1 VEKSGALQ
9 LCWSLHYL
17 ASQKTAVFSLV
28 EFDVLVE
35 LLEENLASQGCEI
48 WKRRDSQKGLQDPRE
63 PRSTD
68 IGVKELCKGLTT
80 RLLIKRQ
87 VSTSPFVSITLHF
100 IHRGKNA
107 KVMFT

>member
-1 VEKSGALQ
+1 LEKSGALQ

-17 ASQKTAVFSLV
+17 ASQKTAVFSV
-28 EFDVLVE
+28 VQFDVLVE

-48 WKRRDSQKGLQDPRE
+48 WRRRASQKGLQDPRD
-63 PRSTD
+63 PRTTD
-68 IGVKELCKGLTT
+68 IYVKELCKGLTT

-87 VSTSPFVSITLHF
+87 VSTSPVVTITLHF
-100 IHRGKNA
+100 IQRGKNA